1 MEKAKVKYKFPH
13 AIVFVLCICLLM
25 VILSWII
32 PAGTYLSVDANGVV
46 QGSEG
51 YDASTGSPVY
61 DNAYY
66 YNTGIPVKV
75 GLWAAIKYIVM
86 GFGAAKSIVFL
97 ILVAF
102 STISLIESTGA
113 LDALV
118 ASSVRLAERRPAS
131 SPIIIV
137 VIMFLLALWGGTGT
151 LSYEEIGAFIPIF
164 LVLCISLGYDP
175 LVALATCVLSMGFG
189 FASGY
194 VNPFTTGVADS
205 ITGLAQFS
213 GMGYRL
219 ICLVV
224 TVGFLAFYILR
235 YGAQIKKDPGKSI
248 TADID
253 YSGIKIDDT
262 KKQTKFTLVRTL
274 TLIALVCMI
283 GMMVYELMFKS
294 GTVDTV
300 TALFLAL
307 TLIIGFIRWFVPL
320 IENAIAKKEVETPHI
335 LSDSFRDWI
344 KGMGSAV
351 LPAIV
356 VGFAYG
362 VSYIMAYGGIKDPI
376 IHGMANLLGKTN
388 IYVGAVGMLIFQ
400 SLLNFL
406 VPSGSGQAA
415 IAMPLMAPIAKSIGL
430 NLQSATLAFNFG
442 DGYSNILWPTSFGV
456 LAPVLAGIPVGRYYK
471 WLLKFFGW
479 VFLILIVL
487 LIISIFLWQGNPAYA

>member
-1 MEKAKVKYKFPH
+1 MQKTKTKLRFPH
-13 AIVFVLCICLLM
+13 AIVFILCISFLM

-32 PAGTYLSVDANGVV
+32 PAGAYLSVDANGVL
-46 QGSEG
+46 QGSDG
-51 YDASTGSPVY
+51 YDASTGTPVY
-61 DNAYY
+61 DDAHYY
-66 YNTGIPVKV
+66 STGVPARV
-75 GLWAAIKYIVM
+75 GLWAAIRYTVM

-97 ILVAF
+97 ILMAF
-102 STISLIESTGA
+102 SAISLIEATGA

-118 ASSVRLAERRPAS
+118 ASCVRLAERRPAS
-131 SPIIIV
+131 APVILT

-194 VNPFTTGVADS
+194 LNPFTTGVADS

-219 ICLVV
+219 LCLVV

-235 YGAQIKKDPGKSI
+235 YGTRIKKDPGKSI
-248 TADID
+248 THDID
-253 YSGIKIDDT
+253 YSDIRIDEAR
-262 KKQTKFTLVRTL
+262 KQTKFTWVRGL
-274 TLIALVCMI
+274 TLAALVFLI
-283 GMMVYELMFKS
+283 GMMVYELMFEG

-307 TLIIGFIRWFVPL
+307 TLIVGFIRWLVPL
-320 IENAIAKKEVETPHI
+320 IENAVAKREVEEVRI
-335 LSDSFRDWI
+335 LSDSFRDWM
-344 KGMGSAV
+344 KGMSSAV

-376 IHGMANLLGKTN
+376 VHGMASLLGKTN
-388 IYVGAVGMLIFQ
+388 IYIGAVGMLIFQ
-400 SLLNFL
+400 TLLNFL

-415 IAMPLMAPIAKSIGL
+415 IAMPLMAPIAQSIGL
-430 NLQSATLAFNFG
+430 NLQTATLAFNFG
-442 DGYSNILWPTSFGV
+442 DGYSNILWPTAYGV

-479 VFLILIVL
+479 VFLILIAL
-487 LIISIFLWQGNPAYA
+487 LLVSILLWQGNPLYF